1 MNHPDPDALAGLVLH
16 PGAVDADVR
25 AHAEE
30 CPTCSALV
38 QRLARVRSTAASAD
52 ELVDPPARVRD
63 RVLAEISDAPRVV
76 PLTPSPAPRGTTG
89 RMPAWA
95 AVLVASLAL
104 VAGLGLGRLTVG
116 EPASPPESPPVA
128 TAVVAAT
135 GLTPLDGD
143 ADRGTA
149 RAVRA
154 GGAVTLEVSAR
165 DLGDPSGFLEVWLIN
180 LDGSRMVAL
189 GVLGQ
194 GDSGDFRVPRG
205 LLDEGYRIVDIS
217 AEPDDGDPTHSGVS
231 LARGTLA

>member
-1 MNHPDPDALAGLVLH
+1 MKHPDPDALAGLVLH
-16 PGAVDADVR
+16 PGGVDPDVR

-30 CPTCSALV
+30 CPECAALV
-38 QRLARVRSTAASAD
+38 QRLARVRSSAASAD

-63 RVLAEISDAPRVV
+63 RVLAEIADAPRVI
-76 PLTPSPAPRGTTG
+76 PLAPPPAPRHT
-89 RMPAWA
+89 RRKVPAWA
-95 AVLVASLAL
+95 AGLVAALAL
-104 VAGLGLGRLTVG
+104 VTGLGLGRLMVA
-116 EPASPPESPPVA
+116 EPESQPQPA
-128 TAVVAAT
+128 PEAAAVVAAT

-149 RAVRA
+149 RAVRT
-154 GGAVTLEVSAR
+154 GDAVTLEVSAR

-180 LDGSRMVAL
+180 VDGTRMVAL

-194 GDSGDFRVPRG
+194 GDAGDFRVPRG